1 MAAEGL
7 RLEPSASTLT
17 VTIDSG
23 EGNLFSGEM
32 MDALVDAVTQ
42 AGRDAQKRFVRI
54 RAEGEAF
61 CKGRGKG
68 GTNPDEMREMA
79 TRISTVNETLRSS
92 PLTVVTEVNG
102 AAAGFGVGMVGASD
116 IAVAADSATFQFPE
130 ILAGFAPAVV
140 ISWARYVLPA
150 RLLYDMVSTGEVID
164 AARALGAGLVTE
176 VVPATSL
183 ASRVD
188 ERIARLEEVDAFALR
203 EMKRFLVYTTSMDR
217 ATASKAS
224 VDALVFSGLRVI
236 GKF

>member
-1 MAAEGL
+1 
-7 RLEPSASTLT
+7 
-17 VTIDSG
+17 
-23 EGNLFSGEM
+23 
-32 MDALVDAVTQ
+32 
-42 AGRDAQKRFVRI
+42 
-54 RAEGEAF
+54 
-61 CKGRGKG
+61 
-68 GTNPDEMREMA
+68 
-79 TRISTVNETLRSS
+79 
-92 PLTVVTEVNG
+92 
-102 AAAGFGVGMVGASD
+102 
-116 IAVAADSATFQFPE
+116 
-130 ILAGFAPAVV
+130 
-140 ISWARYVLPA
+140 
-150 RLLYDMVSTGEVID
+150 MVSTGEVID